1 LSFKNKT
8 LIITGAG
15 QGIGF
20 EIAKQL
26 SNQGANVVLNDVD
39 SQIGQEA
46 ADSLKNCRF
55 LGGDAGDLNVIE
67 ELVKLAIDAFGSL
80 DFVIPNAGITSFGPF
95 LEYSKKQLDVLLHV
109 NIQGTFFLAQQGA
122 KRLIKQNTGGRI
134 ILISSIT
141 SLKPHD
147 ELEAYGM
154 TKAAITFLAS
164 ALSKQMGPHGIT
176 VNCITPGATAT
187 ERTMDNQHYEKGWS
201 KIIPT
206 RKVAQTSDIAAAVLF
221 LLSDGASHI
230 NGQNIVI
237 DGGWNQVGPMPENI

>member
-1 LSFKNKT
+1 MSFKNKT
-8 LIITGAG
+8 LVITGAG

-26 SNQGANVVLNDVD
+26 SNQGANVILNDLD
-39 SQIGQEA
+39 SQIGQKA
-46 ADSLKNCRF
+46 ADSLNNCKF
-55 LGGDAGDLNVIE
+55 LGGDAGDLNIIKNMI
-67 ELVKLAIDAFGSL
+67 KLASDTFGSV
-80 DFVIPNAGITSFGPF
+80 DFIIPNAGITSFGPF
-95 LEYSKKQLDVLLHV
+95 LNYTKEQLDKLLHV

-122 KRLIKQNTGGRI
+122 KQLIRQNTGGRI

-164 ALSKQMGPHGIT
+164 ALSKQMGPYGIT

-187 ERTMDNQHYEKGWS
+187 ERTMDNPQYQNGWA

-206 RKVAQTSDIAAAVLF
+206 RKVAQPSDIASAVLF
-221 LLSDGASHI
+221 LLSDGASHV
-230 NGQNIVI
+230 NGQNLII
-237 DGGWNQVGPMPENI
+237 DGGWNQVGPMPDNI